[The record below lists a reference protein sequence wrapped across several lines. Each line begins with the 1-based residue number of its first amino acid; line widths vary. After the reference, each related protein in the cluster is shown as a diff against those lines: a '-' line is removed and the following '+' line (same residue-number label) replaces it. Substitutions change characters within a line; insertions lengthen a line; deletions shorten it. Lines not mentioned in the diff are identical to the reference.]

1 MLIVT
6 DDARIAGLREILFL
20 CNQGLRYS
28 KLDRHRCQSM
38 RNDLR
43 SVNVSCSSIWSLICG
58 PKSHPPATIPFPSNA
73 TSSPSPS
80 LYIKK

>member
-6 DDARIAGLREILFL
+6 DDARIAGLRGILLL
-20 CNQGLRYS
+20 CTQGLRYS

-43 SVNVSCSSIWSLICG
+43 SVNISCWSI
-58 PKSHPPATIPFPSNA
+58 
-73 TSSPSPS
+73 
-80 LYIKK
+80 